1 MSWEI
6 ERKYLVA
13 DLSCLDQLEGVAFR
27 QGYIPIQDG
36 GVVRVRIEGERAV
49 LTLKGATSGIARRE
63 YEYEI
68 PRQDAESILATLCQR
83 PHIEKTRY
91 TLPWAGKVWTIDV
104 FSGENEGLVLA
115 EVELNSQDEA
125 VEKPPWAG
133 VEVSDDPRYYN
144 ANLVRNPYASCGDTA
159 KIPGTLSCYPFKEH
173 TQIQRR
179 ANGQGVAPIERG
191 SPPGGSGIAPRCQGI
206 TASGLNLN
214 GGIGGADERY
224 GPAQGRRVHVVEQ
237 NAVWATRKSLLNLP

>member
-1 MSWEI
+1 MTSWEI

-13 DLSCLDQLEGVAFR
+13 DRSCLDQLAGVAFQ

-68 PRQDAESILATLCQR
+68 PRQDAESILSALCQQ
-83 PHIEKTRY
+83 PLIEKTRY
-91 TLPWAGKVWTIDV
+91 TLPWADRVWTIDV

-115 EVELNSQDEA
+115 EVELSSQEEV

-144 ANLVRNPYASCGDTA
+144 ANLVRNPYSKWRDG
-159 KIPGTLSCYPFKEH
+159 
-173 TQIQRR
+173 
-179 ANGQGVAPIERG
+179 
-191 SPPGGSGIAPRCQGI
+191 
-206 TASGLNLN
+206 
-214 GGIGGADERY
+214 
-224 GPAQGRRVHVVEQ
+224 
-237 NAVWATRKSLLNLP
+237 